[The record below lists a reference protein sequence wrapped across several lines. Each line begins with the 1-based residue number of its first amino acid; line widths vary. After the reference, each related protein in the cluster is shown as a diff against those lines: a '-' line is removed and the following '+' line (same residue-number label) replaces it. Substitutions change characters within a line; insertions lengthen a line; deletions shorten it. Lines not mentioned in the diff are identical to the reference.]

1 MTVTAQIE
9 TTKVFH
15 WLKNVL
21 EMISVIIFWKKKKEL
36 WKLKVKGA
44 AKMFHDFYYIK
55 I

>member
-21 EMISVIIFWKKKKEL
+21 EMISVIIFWKKKKRTLETESEGSS
-36 WKLKVKGA
+36 KNVP
-44 AKMFHDFYYIK
+44 
-55 I
+55 